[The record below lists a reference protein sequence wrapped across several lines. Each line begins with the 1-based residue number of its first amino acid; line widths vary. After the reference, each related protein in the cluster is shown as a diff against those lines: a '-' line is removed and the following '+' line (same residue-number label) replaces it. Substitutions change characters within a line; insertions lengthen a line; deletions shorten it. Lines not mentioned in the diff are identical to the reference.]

1 MSQLLSWWEIVFGIN
16 SIVDVSIGE
25 HLENLSC
32 LWEANSQVPLG
43 PVLVRQMQYLHWA
56 GSWDLALDPNATIQ
70 AVVQYCLFI
79 TEADP
84 AHWPIQ
90 TERDRGGDLKQPKT
104 LLWVAGAGNYHRII
118 GKITDA

>member
-1 MSQLLSWWEIVFGIN
+1 MGWASEACNLILSLALGKKRGAARGCAARKK
-16 SIVDVSIGE
+16 SLVDVSIGE
-25 HLENLSC
+25 HSKISLACERPTARYPYLAS
-32 LWEANSQVPLG
+32 G

-84 AHWPIQ
+84 AH
-90 TERDRGGDLKQPKT
+90 
-104 LLWVAGAGNYHRII
+104 
-118 GKITDA
+118 

>member
-1 MSQLLSWWEIVFGIN
+1 MRAKKELYCGC
-16 SIVDVSIGE
+16 VDRRT
-25 HLENLSC
+25 LENLSC
-32 LWEANSQVPLG
+32 LREANSQVPYLTSG

-84 AHWPIQ
+84 AH
-90 TERDRGGDLKQPKT
+90 
-104 LLWVAGAGNYHRII
+104 
-118 GKITDA
+118 

>member
-1 MSQLLSWWEIVFGIN
+1 MFYIN

-25 HLENLSC
+25 HSKISLACERQTARYPYLTS
-32 LWEANSQVPLG
+32 G

-84 AHWPIQ
+84 AH
-90 TERDRGGDLKQPKT
+90 
-104 LLWVAGAGNYHRII
+104 
-118 GKITDA
+118 